1 MFGGEPPPQ
10 AGPGPGSGGGAAHQP
25 ARPAGTGAPAP
36 QHYEIR
42 VDGVLSDQ
50 WAAWF
55 AGLRLSVDGQ
65 QTVLA
70 GPVSDQSALHG
81 ILAKIAGLG
90 LSLASVNRAG
100 PGEAGPGEAG
110 QGPAGKAGPQ

>member
-1 MFGGEPPPQ
+1 MSGGEPPPQ
-10 AGPGPGSGGGAAHQP
+10 AGPGPGPGSGGGAAHQP
-25 ARPAGTGAPAP
+25 ARPAGAGAPAP

-70 GPVSDQSALHG
+70 GPVPDQSALHG

-100 PGEAGPGEAG
+100 PGEAG
-110 QGPAGKAGPQ
+110 QSPAGKAGPR

>member
-1 MFGGEPPPQ
+1 MSGGQPPPQ
-10 AGPGPGSGGGAAHQP
+10 AGPGAA
-25 ARPAGTGAPAP
+25 AP

-55 AGLRLSVDGQ
+55 AGLAMSVDGQ

-70 GPVSDQSALHG
+70 GPVPDQSALHG

-90 LSLASVNRAG
+90 LSLASVRRAG
-100 PGEAGPGEAG
+100 PGEAGKE
-110 QGPAGKAGPQ
+110 GPA

>member
-1 MFGGEPPPQ
+1 MSGREPPPQ

-50 WAAWF
+50 WAGWF

-70 GPVSDQSALHG
+70 GPVPDQSALHG

-100 PGEAGPGEAG
+100 PGEASPDGAG
-110 QGPAGKAGPQ
+110 QRPAGKAGPQ